1 MSKLKK
7 KRNQNVLIYFLLLHS
22 IAEIIT
28 YLALAIVTRQL
39 SYLCRETKETHSLA
53 HMDIRKRANIYNHVI
68 RANKSNEG
76 RARDLIC
83 R

>member
-22 IAEIIT
+22 IAEITT

-39 SYLCRETKETHSLA
+39 SYLCRET
-53 HMDIRKRANIYNHVI
+53 VI
-68 RANKSNEG
+68 STERNA
-76 RARDLIC
+76 LISSYGYSQTC
-83 R
+83 EYI